1 MDTAI
6 QAKKWIGKDP
16 PGKILVIR
24 YHALGDTVI
33 TLPYING
40 LKKQFP
46 RVHIDLLTRTEV
58 SDIPK
63 HLLIFDNVFTVR
75 GGRKPKAL
83 FLFSLLEVPQLL
95 KRRYDGV
102 IDLQNNRITR
112 IIRKLLLP
120 GSWSA
125 FDTSSPISAGERTR
139 RTIDAL
145 WDWKIVPDMTLVNA
159 FQKSRGME
167 LLLQNGFIPG
177 YEIVILN
184 PAGFC
189 PSRNWPLENY
199 VAFARSWVQHVNERT
214 VFVLLLMPA
223 HSEKSK
229 YIKAELGDLCI
240 DLTGKAGQVEAF
252 GIVSAS
258 SLMLSEDSGLMHMA
272 WTQDIPTVALFSS
285 SRKDWSAPQGNRS
298 VCLDSSDM
306 ECGPC
311 ALEVCKFNDN
321 RCLTRYT
328 ADYVMQRARRLRLT
342 GQIV

>member
-1 MDTAI
+1 MAATI
-6 QAKKWIGKDP
+6 QAKKWIGKNP

-24 YHALGDTVI
+24 YQALGDTVI
-33 TLPYING
+33 TLPYLNG

-46 RVHIDLLTRTEV
+46 QVHIDLLTRIEV
-58 SDIPK
+58 SAIPK
-63 HLLIFDNVFTVR
+63 QLLIFDSVFTVQ
-75 GGRKPKAL
+75 GGRKPKAQ
-83 FLFSLLEVPQLL
+83 FFFSLLKLPQLL
-95 KRRYDGV
+95 KRRYDAV

-112 IIRKLLLP
+112 VIRKLLLP
-120 GSWSA
+120 ASWSA
-125 FDTSSPISAGERTR
+125 FDTSSPIPAGERTR
-139 RTIDAL
+139 RTIEAL
-145 WDWKIVPDMTLVNA
+145 WDWKIVPDTRLA
-159 FQKSRGME
+159 ALQRSRGME
-167 LLLQNGFIPG
+167 LLLQSGFIPG
-177 YEIVILN
+177 NEIVILN

-223 HSEKSK
+223 HSAKAK
-229 YIKAELGDLCI
+229 YIKAELGNLCI
-240 DLTGKAGQVEAF
+240 DLTGRADQVEAF
-252 GIVSAS
+252 EIVSES

-272 WTQDIPTVALFSS
+272 WVQDIPTVALFSS
-285 SRKDWSAPQGNRS
+285 SRKDWSAPQGDRS

-311 ALEVCKFNDN
+311 ALEICKFNDN
-321 RCLTRYT
+321 RCLTRYG